1 MKAGQRSRTADAAA
15 AIRASHA
22 RASADP
28 VFHDPYAQALT
39 SRGWQ
44 TIVQHPLLHRFISPQ
59 FFPPLGRLVGQVVGR
74 ARYAEDL
81 LVQAV
86 ARGVQQ
92 YVLVGAGLD
101 SFLLRQGADFPDLT
115 IFEVDHPDT
124 QAGKQAQLAKLGAI
138 PANVVFVP
146 INFERESI
154 AEALQRSRYQPDQPA
169 FFSWLGVTHYL
180 TPETTLATLKAIAK
194 IAASGSEV
202 VFDYSIPY
210 HQLSGIERWGAFAVS
225 KITQYL
231 SEPLKGQLIPPE
243 LHVALAQMGF
253 DVVED
258 LAAAEQNQ
266 RLFHPRRD
274 HIQAT
279 AATRLIHIRKC

>member
-22 RASADP
+22 RSAAP
-28 VFHDPYAQALT
+28 VFSDPYAHALT

-44 TIVQHPLLHRFISPQ
+44 AIVQHPLLHRFISPQ

-101 SFLLRQGADFPDLT
+101 SFVLRQGADFPALT

-154 AEALQRSRYQPDQPA
+154 AEALLRSRYQPDQPT

-180 TPETTLATLKAIAK
+180 TPETTLATLRAIAEV
-194 IAASGSEV
+194 AASGSEV

-231 SEPLKGQLIPPE
+231 SEPLKGQLIPSQ
-243 LHVALAQMGF
+243 LHTALAQMGF
-253 DVVED
+253 EVVED
-258 LAAAEQNQ
+258 LAAAAQDQ

-274 HIQAT
+274 HVRAT
-279 AATRLIHIRKC
+279 AATHLIHIRKR